1 MKKLLLSILFVMLSL
16 HLNAY
21 EAKGLKSLSPEL
33 RSHLSEEML
42 AIQGGMKDIFSNI
55 ISGNYEEVSSIAT
68 KIKNSYILKK
78 ELTASQVKELQTK
91 LPKDFLVQDKA
102 FHDKAAELAAAA
114 EFEEVENMTL
124 FVSQLTNSCVK
135 CHSTFAQSRFTN
147 FE

>member
-1 MKKLLLSILFVMLSL
+1 MKKLLLSVLFVMLSL
-16 HLNAY
+16 NLNAN

-78 ELTASQVKELQTK
+78 
-91 LPKDFLVQDKA
+91 
-102 FHDKAAELAAAA
+102 
-114 EFEEVENMTL
+114 N
-124 FVSQLTNSCVK
+124 
-135 CHSTFAQSRFTN
+135 
-147 FE
+147 